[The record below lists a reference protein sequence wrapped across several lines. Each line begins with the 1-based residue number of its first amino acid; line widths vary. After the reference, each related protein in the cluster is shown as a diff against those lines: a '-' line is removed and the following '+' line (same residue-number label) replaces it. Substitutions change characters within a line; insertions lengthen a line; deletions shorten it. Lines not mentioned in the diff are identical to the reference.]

1 MATRE
6 GACAPQT
13 KMTQNKRADMGADS
27 LYASLMKR
35 WLILLVSIT
44 ALAAVSGCSNKN
56 IDTAKVREALQSL
69 SGDAKQNLEQGL
81 KAIDEGNFA
90 AAARPLKVIAY
101 KVKLDKHQ
109 REVLE
114 DTIAKVEAKAVKK

>member
-1 MATRE
+1 
-6 GACAPQT
+6 
-13 KMTQNKRADMGADS
+13 
-27 LYASLMKR
+27 
-35 WLILLVSIT
+35 
-44 ALAAVSGCSNKN
+44 
-56 IDTAKVREALQSL
+56 
-69 SGDAKQNLEQGL
+69 L